1 MHRPSVRFAS
11 LLVLAPLVGAC
22 GSERPSPLLVVD
34 DTGADVEPTEVCVF
48 DPDVPDAPPSLWIAP
63 RHPLVLVD
71 PGRSTPLTAKLT
83 FAVDPATL
91 PVTLTVDDPSLGT
104 FTDSTFHVSTTSF
117 TGERWT
123 SVRAS
128 GGGVSDEVRLLVL
141 AIPGAED
148 PDPLSHAL
156 VFDGALGCGFAAPL
170 GDVLVFVAPAD
181 GDHTLEVTGAPS
193 KAPLAMAYPLAAD
206 PSGWCSVVS
215 VVDTD
220 KDFVPDRFVGLTKG
234 QRVCAKIE
242 PRDGALAE
250 SVTPL
255 TVTLRSATG
264 ASASR
269 NIVHV
274 ARKPSCGVR
283 P

>member
-1 MHRPSVRFAS
+1 MRFAS
-11 LLVLAPLVGAC
+11 LLVLAPLAGAC
-22 GSERPSPLLVVD
+22 GGERPAPLVVD
-34 DTGADVEPTEVCVF
+34 DAGADVEPMEVCVF
-48 DPDVPDAPPSLWIAP
+48 DTDLPDVPPSLWIAP
-63 RHPLVLVD
+63 RAPLVLVD
-71 PGRSTPLTAKLT
+71 PGRSTPLTATLT

-91 PVTLTVDDPSLGT
+91 PVTFTLDDPSLGT
-104 FTDSTFHVSTTSF
+104 FADSTFHVSTTGF

-123 SVRAS
+123 SVRAT
-128 GGGVSDEVRLLVL
+128 GGGLSDEVRLLVL

-156 VFDGALGCGFAAPL
+156 VFDGTVGCGFAKPL

-181 GDHTLEVTGAPS
+181 GDHTLEVTGDPPKS
-193 KAPLAMAYPLAAD
+193 PLAKAHPLAAD
-206 PSGWCSVVS
+206 PSGWCPVVS

-234 QRVCAKIE
+234 QRVCARIE

-255 TVTLRSATG
+255 TVTLRSTSG

-269 NIVHV
+269 TIVHV

>member
-1 MHRPSVRFAS
+1 MAANDRAHSSSWTTR
-11 LLVLAPLVGAC
+11 AP
-22 GSERPSPLLVVD
+22 
-34 DTGADVEPTEVCVF
+34 TPT
-48 DPDVPDAPPSLWIAP
+48 IAP
-63 RHPLVLVD
+63 HAPLVLVD

-83 FAVDPATL
+83 FAVTLPATF
-91 PVTLTVDDPSLGT
+91 TLDDPSLGY
-104 FTDSTFHVSTTSF
+104 FTDSTLHVSTTGF
-117 TGERWT
+117 AGERWT
-123 SVRAS
+123 TVRAI
-128 GGGVSDEVRLLVL
+128 GGGLSDEVRLLVL

-156 VFDGALGCGFAAPL
+156 VFDGGVGCGFAKPL

-181 GDHTLEVTGAPS
+181 GDHTLEVTGAPT
-193 KAPLAMAYPLAAD
+193 KTPLAKAYPLAAD

-220 KDFVPDRFVGLTKG
+220 RDFLPDRFLGLTKG
-234 QRVCAKIE
+234 QRVCARIE
-242 PRDGALAE
+242 PRAGAGTE

-264 ASASR
+264 VTTSR
-269 NIVHV
+269 TIVHV
-274 ARKPSCGVR
+274 DRPSSCGT